1 MKFTNLLPIL
11 ALWLVFGSCKNKESK
26 VIGTI
31 ERLDPDLNAIVDEQA
46 KAEIIADGFE
56 WSEGPVWVERYKM
69 LLFSDVPKNTIF
81 KWTEENRRET
91 YLMPSGYTGT
101 VLRYGEPGSNGLL
114 LNTDGKL
121 VLCQHGDRRMAVMDA
136 PLDNPKANFIT
147 LADKYDGKKFS
158 SPNDAVFRSNGDL
171 FFTDPPYGLTNGE
184 RDSVNREMPFNGVY
198 KVTRDGH
205 VSLLVDTLTR
215 PNGIGFLPG
224 EKTLIVANSDPAKA
238 IWYAFDI
245 NEKDS
250 LTNARVFYDATA
262 EKGKDIKGLPDGFKV
277 DKNGNIFASGPGGI
291 WIFNKDGKV
300 LGKIKLPEAASNCA
314 LANDDKMLYI
324 TNDMYVLKVKL
335 R

>member
-1 MKFTNLLPIL
+1 MKHTHRLSIL
-11 ALWLVFGSCKNKESK
+11 ALLLVFVSCKNKESK

-31 ERLDPDLNAIVDEQA
+31 ERLDPELNTIVDENA

-56 WSEGPVWVERYKM
+56 WAEGPVWVERYKM

-91 YLMPSGYTGT
+91 YLTPSGYTGT

-114 LNTDGKL
+114 LNKDGKL
-121 VLCQHGDRRMAVMDA
+121 VLCQHGDRRMALMDA
-136 PLDNPKANFIT
+136 PLDNPKPTFIT
-147 LADKYDGKKFS
+147 LADNYGGKKFS
-158 SPNDAVFRSNGDL
+158 SPNDAAFRSNGDL

-184 RDSVNREMPFNGVY
+184 KDSVNREMPFNGVY
-198 KVTRDGH
+198 KVTSDGH
-205 VSLLVDTLTR
+205 VSVLVDSLTR

-245 NEKDS
+245 NERDS
-250 LTNARVFYDATA
+250 LTNARIFYNATA
-262 EKGKDIKGLPDGFKV
+262 ETKNAKGLPDGFKV

-300 LGKIKLPEAASNCA
+300 LGKIKLSEAASNCA
-314 LANDDKMLYI
+314 LANDDKVLYI
-324 TNDMYVLKVKL
+324 TNDMYVLKVNL